1 MAGDWIKWVKGL
13 SRRREVIV
21 TARKLGLS
29 RREVASA
36 CMEMWEW
43 ADDETVDGHVKGA
56 TREDI
61 DSMLEIPG
69 FSVALEASEVGWLR
83 VNSQGV
89 TFPRWERNNGD
100 SAKRRAI
107 NSRTQQSKRA
117 GLTGGVRRKCVP
129 KAVKQAVLERDGG
142 TCRYCGCEVTRP
154 HSNSTE
160 ESTREVTRFHWDN
173 VLPVTRGGDNS
184 VENVVLC
191 CTQCKE
197 RKGDKSLDECGLRL
211 IPVSDNRHLNVTQL
225 SLQTSDKKVTRGEES
240 ERRARGEKNIQ
251 SREDRSADR
260 SAPPDSSATGPPPPV
275 DRSDQSPRS
284 PPPGRS
290 RVNFLVREGEEPFDL
305 SGVDWGEIISMAE
318 RAAKRVP
325 PRTEDD
331 RRAWLRY
338 AVMADSMFNEAW
350 LIGAAEIVEH
360 AKETKLTR
368 QAHFVAV
375 LQSTAAELQDGVNPE
390 TFNAIAR
397 RVEIPL
403 EVWRSDVL
411 PVGPRH
417 GNGKARY

>member
-1 MAGDWIKWVKGL
+1 MAGNWIKWVKGL
-13 SRRREVIV
+13 TKRREVIV
-21 TARKLGLS
+21 LARKLNVS
-29 RREVASA
+29 CREAACA

-43 ADDETVDGHVKGA
+43 ADDETEDGHIKGA
-56 TREDI
+56 TAADI
-61 DSMLEIPG
+61 DLQFGIPG
-69 FSVALEASEVGWLR
+69 FAVALESPEVGWLR
-83 VNSQGV
+83 VNSQGL
-89 TFPRWERNNGD
+89 TFPRWDRHNGE
-100 SAKRRAI
+100 SAKRRA
-107 NSRTQQSKRA
+107 NDAAKKRQQRDLGAGQASRKKRDK
-117 GLTGGVRRKCVP
+117 RPENVP
-129 KAVKQAVLERDGG
+129 KEPGPD
-142 TCRYCGCEVTRP
+142 
-154 HSNSTE
+154 
-160 ESTREVTRFHWDN
+160 
-173 VLPVTRGGDNS
+173 
-184 VENVVLC
+184 
-191 CTQCKE
+191 
-197 RKGDKSLDECGLRL
+197 
-211 IPVSDNRHLNVTQL
+211 
-225 SLQTSDKKVTRGEES
+225 
-240 ERRARGEKNIQ
+240 ERRREKTRGEKNIQ

-260 SAPPDSSATGPPPPV
+260 SAPPDSAATGPPSSP

-284 PPPGRS
+284 SPPGRS

-305 SGVDWGEIISMAE
+305 SGVDWAAIVAMAE

-338 AVMADSMFNEAW
+338 AVMADSMFSEAW

-390 TFNAIAR
+390 MFNAIAR

-403 EVWRSDVL
+403 EIWKSNVL